1 MDISSDNDLCM
12 YHYIMIME
20 IFHLYIYIIYDSF
33 QSNFRLLI

>member
-12 YHYIMIME
+12 YHVCIMIME
-20 IFHLYIYIIYDSF
+20 IFHLYIYNDSF

>member
-20 IFHLYIYIIYDSF
+20 IFHLYIYNDSF